1 MIKQQYNPVNVVPDK
16 DPKRVDVSELIDALN
31 MRVGTSNPLGG
42 SGVYKIA
49 GNAIITNPLLPIT
62 GTNKAVGWCA
72 DRVNKRLYFAN
83 WNSVDAN
90 DTIYEYSNA
99 SGFQIVLR
107 ANLGFS
113 SSTLLSMDYNAGYL
127 VWTSSDI
134 EEPRQVDIQRG
145 INTFLPVPV
154 DPRYQ
159 LPIQEWELY
168 QIQRAPKTPL
178 NINNGNLD
186 IIYNTVPKPN
196 ELSTDTGYQFTY
208 NYEFINNIEGR
219 VAPPTPVYWNPSNT
233 TISLGIPLGEIP
245 YLIVGVDPN
254 PYVVAIRYYFRVGN
268 TGDWV
273 YFFRA
278 PLVFPFAAPTIS
290 DFQTLSAI
298 GSTSTSALLGAD
310 GVPRKAEDLIF
321 ADSRLLLAGLTT
333 GYNIDVLP
341 TATLVTEY
349 LNDTD
354 LTVNSRLCTMFAP
367 LNTQNIETAL
377 IYFDEQDRIIGGKVN
392 PIQTLT
398 RTDQVEIALEFIELT
413 TPGYFNTNTRTFKD
427 VWDFGNGSGNGNL
440 SSMDLRNNP
449 AIKITPNAYSGGLP
463 APIAKVML
471 ATKPQKGYSSFLR
484 TQSRLYL
491 IYSLGDKRW
500 VVNKSQNQSFFVNV
514 PGTGSEFEDLEGQW
528 TFYGIGFEMNSS
540 QPINFSTEQN
550 YHIQIRSIST
560 IDALS
565 TVSNAFFQKDFK
577 ISEQIGSLLIC
588 KNVPF
593 SQIANLFFL
602 FSNINFA
609 NPQQPDYRPY
619 YNWTNS
625 VADILLYSKDNSD
638 KQWQLVP
645 SVNWDRAAFISQ
657 TPKYYYG
664 DAYITKDEKT
674 LEQSQTRNLWFYWV
688 FAGPNPVYIR
698 TTDYGKNLSPITC
711 QATVASMNLNG
722 IYQENWSSNV
732 GNVVVIDQNP
742 REQVL
747 SSSVRHSE
755 QALLGTKINNIFT
768 FDPLNQT
775 NTQSQLGPIVKMVLL
790 AVTNN
795 SGNNIYVWC
804 KSGVEMIYLGRTQQT
819 GTDGDSVMSLSTN
832 VFGSH
837 NVLKGDYGIGKKTQA
852 VMTNKGIAFGFDV
865 VKNILVQL
873 SNNGL
878 DPVSDQKYFKSHALD
893 LGVNSIIGYD
903 PFFREVL
910 VKDNIEGI
918 AYNFESDFFQ
928 GRRSYNLDNEL
939 FAWLTDN
946 QNTSQLFSLL
956 DGELYEFNTGIQIHG
971 LDFTSM
977 VTSVLNIQP
986 ELNKEL
992 FSVKYS
998 GSAGWKAIIT
1008 NLKGQLSTIQ
1018 IAHFQSTNG
1027 VFDGSVKR
1035 DENSTGGLISG
1046 ERMEDVVQFIS
1057 LQDEDSTP
1065 KQIVSIEASF
1075 IIAQTN
1081 LK

>member
-99 SGFQIVLR
+99 NGFRIVLR
-107 ANLGFS
+107 MDLGFS

-159 LPIQEWELY
+159 LPIEDW
-168 QIQRAPKTPL
+168 QIFQLHRPPATKLRVFPNPVPATSLSNPSVV
-178 NINNGNLD
+178 G
-186 IIYNTVPKPN
+186 YVAETSPKPV
-196 ELSTDTGYQFTY
+196 TDVSDQGYQFAY
-208 NYEFINNIEGR
+208 NYEYINNIESRLSDPTEMVWNNGVYLLVPVLEFISYMTVTGGAPNTYI
-219 VAPPTPVYWNPSNT
+219 VATRW
-233 TISLGIPLGEIP
+233 
-245 YLIVGVDPN
+245 
-254 PYVVAIRYYFRVGN
+254 YFRIGN
-268 TGDWV
+268 TGDWT
-273 YFFRA
+273 YFRRIKNLTTEWITPA
-278 PLVFPFAAPTIS
+278 GLGSPTAGLLLG
-290 DFQTLSAI
+290 DLADLNAI
-298 GSTSTSALLGAD
+298 GTPSIASLLGAD
-310 GVPRKAEDLIF
+310 GVPRRAEDLLF
-321 ADSRLLLAGLTT
+321 ADSRLVLAGLTSGMDIT
-333 GYNIDVLP
+333 LP
-341 TATLVTEY
+341 SATVSVAY
-349 LNDTD
+349 DN
-354 LTVNSRLCTMFAP
+354 TVSLATRKYRTFAP
-367 LNTQNIETAL
+367 FKNKQA
-377 IYFDEQDRIIGGKVN
+377 F
-392 PIQTLT
+392 
-398 RTDQVEIALEFIELT
+398 ALEFYDDLGRTIGSKDLGAFTITPDPDSYYLLDLQTVIDTGISFNDLNLLPWNQLVDYLYDNTPFSQSVAYSRVDLENQARVVITPPVAAIDPRIETVKLIAKT
-413 TPGYFNTNTRTFKD
+413 HQSAVSYLRTLARPLFVYKD
-427 VWDFGNGSGNGNL
+427 QNGN
-440 SSMDLRNNP
+440 
-449 AIKITPNAYSGGLP
+449 I
-463 APIAKVML
+463 
-471 ATKPQKGYSSFLR
+471 
-484 TQSRLYL
+484 
-491 IYSLGDKRW
+491 
-500 VVNKSQNQSFFVNV
+500 SFFVSNQSLNFTKD
-514 PGTGSEFEDLEGQW
+514 GINYNY
-528 TFYGIGFEMNSS
+528 YGIAFFFNSGE
-540 QPINFSTEQN
+540 PINFSSEQN
-550 YHIQIRSIST
+550 YYIEIKGQPYFNFFSAGLILKNGKPYKVINQLGSSLICEIPF
-560 IDALS
+560 IDLFEFGGGLY
-565 TVSNAFFQKDFK
+565 VSNF
-577 ISEQIGSLLIC
+577 G
-588 KNVPF
+588 
-593 SQIANLFFL
+593 NL
-602 FSNINFA
+602 
-609 NPQQPDYRPY
+609 PY
-619 YNWTNS
+619 EHFIWD
-625 VADILLYSKDNSD
+625 VVLYSKLSTSSN
-638 KQWQLVP
+638 QYNVVP
-645 SVNWDRAAFISQ
+645 VVTWTRSQFEAGAAR
-657 TPKYYYG
+657 TYYG
-664 DAYITKDEKT
+664 DAYVCGDRK
-674 LEQSQTRNLWFYWV
+674 
-688 FAGPNPVYIR
+688 
-698 TTDYGKNLSPITC
+698 DYGVISISTPQFTNPYIVSQFPYW
-711 QATVASMNLNG
+711 QGFWSSMNMNG
-722 IYQENWSSNV
+722 IFQETWDSDI
-732 GNVVVIDQNP
+732 GGVVVLDLEPQ
-742 REQVL
+742 EQVL
-747 SSSVRHSE
+747 SSSIRHSE
-755 QALLGTKINNIFT
+755 QALAGTKINNIFT

-775 NTQSQLGPIVKMVLL
+775 NTQSQLGSIVKMVLL

-971 LDFTSM
+971 QDFTSM